1 MADLVKWMN
10 AKTKKLD
17 WMDMASTKIAVMGFM
32 LTVAKLWTPILSLD
46 WYWYALIWIVFAIKP
61 LMAFFSKK

>member
-1 MADLVKWMN
+1 MAGFVKWMN

-17 WMDMASTKIAVMGFM
+17 WKDIAFTKIAVMGFT
-32 LTVAKLWTPILSLD
+32 LTVAKLWTPILSLY

-61 LMAFFSKK
+61 LTAFFKK